1 MDKRKDNPGDQG
13 KLDVDII
20 QMLKEPNRR
29 NSEGWR
35 FRYGV
40 DGFLRRK
47 GGQKETIIR
56 TEQGYASDERRF
68 KSDDEA
74 LEWVIEQARK
84 GSPYHQAAI
93 KYVTIAQIFPD
104 KTIKSFGE
112 HT

>member
-1 MDKRKDNPGDQG
+1 MDKRENNSGDQG

-40 DGFLRRK
+40 DGFLRRSDK
-47 GGQKETIIR
+47 QKETIIR
-56 TEQGYASDERRF
+56 TIGEHGQQRRF
-68 KSDDEA
+68 QSDDEA